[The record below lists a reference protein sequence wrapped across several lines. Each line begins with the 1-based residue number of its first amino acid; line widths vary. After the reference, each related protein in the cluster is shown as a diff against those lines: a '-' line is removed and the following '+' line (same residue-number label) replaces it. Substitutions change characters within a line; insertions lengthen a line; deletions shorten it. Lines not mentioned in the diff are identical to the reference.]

1 MSVSVEVRPVRSR
14 ADLMRFI
21 RLPWRIYSNEPNWV
35 PPLVFERKR
44 FLNRRKNP
52 WFEHAEAEYFLA
64 WRGRRP
70 VGRITAQF
78 DHDFNA
84 YHGNAT
90 GMFGFFECEDDPE
103 TAAALLDAAESWLRE
118 RGRDRMIGPMDF
130 SMNDE
135 AGLLIEGHGI
145 RPYVKQPYHPRYY
158 QPLLEGAGLEKAV
171 DLLMWTLEV
180 SDKEKMLPVMFEL
193 ADKLEPEH
201 GITIRHVQV
210 GELIKREM
218 ARFVDVYNEAW
229 KDNWGFVPLRTD
241 EMVHAAKESRPVLHS
256 DWLMIAEDRAGEI
269 VAFALTAL
277 DANQVIRRLNGRLL
291 PFGWLR
297 FLWGVRRIDRVRV
310 GFLGVR
316 PDKQHTGVAAAL
328 YVEHFETSDRHR
340 FVKGGEMGW
349 ILESNEAMN
358 RGMEAMNGRIVKKY
372 RVYERAIGDR
382 AAAGRRPQG

>member
-1 MSVSVEVRPVRSR
+1 MSIDVRPVRSR

-44 FLNRRKNP
+44 FLDPRRNP
-52 WFEHAEAEYFLA
+52 WFQHAEAELFLA

-70 VGRITAQF
+70 VGRITAQV

-84 YHGNAT
+84 YQGNDW

-103 TAAALLDAAESWLRE
+103 AAAALLDTAEGWLRA
-118 RGRDRMIGPMDF
+118 RGRDRMVGPMDF

-135 AGLLIEGHGI
+135 AGLLIEGHDL

-158 QPLLEGAGLEKAV
+158 QPLLEGAGLEKAI
-171 DLLMWTLEV
+171 DLFMWTLEV
-180 SDKEKMLPVMFEL
+180 TDKEKMLPVMFEL

-201 GITIRHVQV
+201 GITVRHVGV
-210 GELIKREM
+210 GELIDREM
-218 ARFVDVYNEAW
+218 ERFVAIYNEAW
-229 KDNWGFVPLRTD
+229 KDNWGFVPLRVE
-241 EMVHAAKESRPVLHS
+241 EMVHSAKESRPVLHS
-256 DWLMIAEDRAGEI
+256 DWLMAAENRQGEL

-277 DANQVIRRLNGRLL
+277 DVNQVFRKLNGRLL
-291 PFGWLR
+291 PFGWIR
-297 FLWGVRRIDRVRV
+297 FLWGIRRVDRVRV

-316 PDKQHTGVAAAL
+316 PEYQHTGVAAGL
-328 YVEHFETSDRHR
+328 YVEHFETAERHKYL
-340 FVKGGEMGW
+340 KGGETGW
-349 ILESNEAMN
+349 ILETNTAMN

-372 RVYERAIGDR
+372 RVYERVLGS
-382 AAAGRRPQG
+382 